1 MGETRRRWIG
11 EGERGNG
18 GGDCVFPPSMERMVE
33 RVRQE
38 CHRLGLFIGRL
49 GQFPVVRY
57 FPTAA
62 LIHHVR
68 SWLTSL
74 GHFAIAGACPCAW
87 RNALEATPVARHGG
101 DHGVGVDELTV
112 REEMGEEKK
121 GERRGVLRSRR
132 VAAEPRWH
140 QGATGRALTCG
151 CATYSCRLRGGRRS

>member
-74 GHFAIAGACPCAW
+74 GHFAIAGACPCA
-87 RNALEATPVARHGG
+87 RQNALVATPVARHGG
-101 DHGVGVDELTV
+101 DHGIGIDEFTV
-112 REEMGEEKK
+112 REERGEEEK
-121 GERRGVLRSRR
+121 RWCRGVPWSHH
-132 VAAEPRWH
+132 VAIYLRWH
-140 QGATGRALTCG
+140 QGGAGWALMRSCVAYG
-151 CATYSCRLRGGRRS
+151 CWP